1 MRLYHWFTFSIVSS
15 VQCIVTFRCLTYSGE
30 YPVCTRHAT
39 PDEFK
44 DGKGADLMAKRA
56 AHVRGD
62 PGEVFNCVGESIKTK
77 FANKV
82 AERAYCCGREIDI
95 HGNDD
100 DVCSVP
106 IYKWLVVNLQQASQQ
121 LTSHHNHRI

>member
-1 MRLYHWFTFSIVSS
+1 
-15 VQCIVTFRCLTYSGE
+15 
-30 YPVCTRHAT
+30 
-39 PDEFK
+39 
-44 DGKGADLMAKRA
+44 MAKRA

-82 AERAYCCGREIDI
+82 AERAYCCGREVNI